1 MKTKKNKT
9 SKVSLGTLYDL
20 NKAAV
25 IKEISLTG
33 DKLEEKKPI
42 IIDFLKNA
50 NDTYYMLLCNERK
63 DYTVFELSDQ
73 KQEKILKDLADCLVD
88 ECLLNRGLV
97 KGIDITKDQG
107 AIEIW
112 LSIDEEAFVYYFFP
126 YGSAIVKI

>member
-1 MKTKKNKT
+1 MKMKKNNKT
-9 SKVSLGTLYDL
+9 SKVSIGTLYDL

-33 DKLEEKKPI
+33 DKLEEKKPA
-42 IIDFLKNA
+42 IIDFLKDKN
-50 NDTYYMLLCNERK
+50 NTYYMLLCNERR
-63 DYTVFELSDQ
+63 DYTVFRLKEENSINELVN
-73 KQEKILKDLADCLVD
+73 CLVD

-112 LSIDEEAFVYYFFP
+112 LSIEEEAFVYYFFP
-126 YGSAIVKI
+126 YDSAIVEI